1 MAYTEE
7 DLAAVRAAMAR
18 PESYVAFSDR
28 AVTYRSLADLQEL
41 EREILKDL
49 AKTAGTPRPRQ
60 TLIVGSKG
68 F

>member
-1 MAYTEE
+1 MAYTEA

-41 EREILKDL
+41 ERQILKDL
-49 AKTAGTPRPRQ
+49 AQTAGRTRSRQ
-60 TLIVGSKG
+60 TLVVASKG